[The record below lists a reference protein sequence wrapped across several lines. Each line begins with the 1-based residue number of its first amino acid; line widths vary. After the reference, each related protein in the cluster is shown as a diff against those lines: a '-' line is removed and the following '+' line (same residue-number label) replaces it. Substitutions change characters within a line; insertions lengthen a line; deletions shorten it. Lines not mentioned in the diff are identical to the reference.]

1 MSKAWDKVYGQLL
14 SKVLQRTP
22 RGRKKLIME
31 ELITELI
38 LLPIIYGLLA
48 WWGYNIGEKKGFS
61 PVWSAVA
68 GFCFG
73 LIAIAVLSLRK
84 AKN

>member
-1 MSKAWDKVYGQLL
+1 
-14 SKVLQRTP
+14 
-22 RGRKKLIME
+22 ME
-31 ELITELI
+31 EAITELI

-73 LIAIAVLSLRK
+73 LIAIAVLALRK

>member
-1 MSKAWDKVYGQLL
+1 M
-14 SKVLQRTP
+14 LQRTP
-22 RGRKKLIME
+22 RGRKKYIME
-31 ELITELI
+31 QIIDFI

-68 GFCFG
+68 GFAFG
-73 LIAIAVLSLRK
+73 LIAIAVLALRK

>member
-1 MSKAWDKVYGQLL
+1 
-14 SKVLQRTP
+14 
-22 RGRKKLIME
+22 ME
-31 ELITELI
+31 EVILDFI
-38 LLPIIYGLLA
+38 LLPVIYGLLA

-68 GFCFG
+68 GFAFG
-73 LIAIAVLSLRK
+73 LIAIAVLALRK

>member
-1 MSKAWDKVYGQLL
+1 
-14 SKVLQRTP
+14 
-22 RGRKKLIME
+22 ME
-31 ELITELI
+31 ETILDFI

-73 LIAIAVLSLRK
+73 LIAIAVLALRK
-84 AKN
+84 PKN

>member
-1 MSKAWDKVYGQLL
+1 
-14 SKVLQRTP
+14 
-22 RGRKKLIME
+22 ME
-31 ELITELI
+31 QIIDFI

-48 WWGYNIGEKKGFS
+48 WWGYNLGEKKGFS

-73 LIAIAVLSLRK
+73 LIAIAVLALRK